1 MSIIKIKRS
10 GTTTVPAGGL
20 GAGELAYSWATG
32 ANKLYIGTGSET
44 SGIAAN
50 IDVIGGKYFTD
61 MLDHTFGVLTA
72 NSALVVDVNKKLDE
86 LLVDNISING
96 NTITT
101 TDTNGNLILAANGT
115 GNISASSK
123 RITDVANPVNNNDA
137 VNLATL
143 NAAVSGSGNALNI
156 SGDSGTDTITFS
168 SETLVFTGGTG
179 LTSAITAN
187 TVTFN
192 LDNTTVT
199 TGSYGSSANVA
210 TFTVDAQGRLT
221 AAGTTAI
228 SIPSTQISDFTEAVQ
243 DVAGGMVSTNTEN
256 GISVTYDDGTGKLN
270 FDVNDFTITL
280 GGDLSGSA
288 TVTNLGNV
296 TLSATIAADAVTL
309 GTDTTGDYVQSITQ
323 GTGVSVSG
331 TTGEGAVPVISIGQ
345 DVSTTANV
353 IFNNGEFTG
362 NLNVDGDL
370 IVTGNT
376 ISLGVTS
383 LKVSDNMIY
392 LNNGIEATI
401 TNVVGNGTTIVYT
414 ADNNYTTSMVVTVTG
429 VDPAGYNVTNQ
440 TITAANG
447 TSFTIAGAN
456 TGTYVSGGLARAK
469 SAINPDLGFAGGY
482 NDGSYAHAGFFRD
495 ATDGRFKVFKGYTPE
510 PDASVFID
518 TANSSF
524 QFADLQ
530 ANTFY
535 GALSGNATTAT
546 TLETSRTISLGGD
559 LTGSAS
565 FNGSADVTIT
575 AAIATGTIVN
585 ADISAS
591 AAIEVSKLAAS
602 TISGVALGGTLNTVT
617 FNNGGAGDA
626 SGTTYTGAAT
636 RTISYNSVGA
646 SPLAGSTSLT
656 TLGTVTAGT
665 WNAGVIGGTYGG
677 TGVNNGARTITIG
690 GNVSTANT
698 FTTSGNFALT
708 LTSTA
713 ATNVTLPTTGTLATL
728 AGTETF
734 TNKTLT
740 APTING
746 GTATALTSLG
756 IRSTGT
762 GAFDLTLA
770 NSENLTAGRTLT
782 LTVNNAARTIS
793 LAGNLTLANNL
804 TTSGNFALTL
814 TQTNTTNV
822 TLPTTGTLATLA
834 GTETFTNKTLTS
846 PTIGTSIIA
855 TGTTMDVL
863 NTALT
868 TLNFGGSAAALTIG
882 GATGASTTTLAG
894 GATTTGLTKTVNVG
908 TGGGTGSTTNVNIGS
923 SIAGTTTINSP
934 TLAATAVTA
943 TTFTGALSGNASTAT
958 ALQNARTIAISGDVA
973 GSASFDGTGNID
985 IVATIQSNS
994 VVLGTDT
1001 TGNYAAAVAV
1011 TAGTGVAVSGTAGE
1025 GTTFTVSGID
1035 ANNTVKGV
1043 ASFALNEFTVSAG
1056 AVSINIIDG
1065 GTY

>member
-10 GTTTVPAGGL
+10 GSTTVPAGGL

-32 ANKLYIGTGSET
+32 ANKLYIGTGTET

-61 MLDHTFGVLTA
+61 MLDHTAGVLTA
-72 NSALVVDVNKKLDE
+72 NSALIVDVNKKLDE
-86 LLVDNISING
+86 LLVDNVSING

-101 TDTNGNLILAANGT
+101 TDTNGNLVLTANGT

-123 RITDVANPVNNNDA
+123 RITDVANPINNNDA

-179 LTSAITAN
+179 LTSAVTAN

-192 LDNTTVT
+192 LDNTAVT

-309 GTDTTGDYVQSITQ
+309 GSDTTGDYVQSITQ

-345 DVSTTANV
+345 DVSPTANV
-353 IFNNGEFTG
+353 VFNNGEFTG

-401 TNVVGNGTTIVYT
+401 TDVVGNGTTIVYT

-429 VDPAGYNVTNQ
+429 VDPTGYNVTNQ

-495 ATDGRFKVFKGYTPE
+495 ATDSRFKAFKGYTPE
-510 PDASVFID
+510 PDAAVFID
-518 TANSSF
+518 TGHVSF
-524 QFADLQ
+524 QLADMQ

-535 GALSGNATTAT
+535 GALSGNASTAT
-546 TLETSRTISLGGD
+546 TLETARTISLEGD

-591 AAIEVSKLAAS
+591 AAIDVSKLAAS
-602 TISGVALGGTLNTVT
+602 TISGITLGNNLNAVT
-617 FNNGGAGDA
+617 FNNGGAGDV
-626 SGTTYTGAAT
+626 SGTTYTGATA
-636 RTISYNSVGA
+636 RTISYNSIGA
-646 SPLAGSTSLT
+646 SPVAGSTSIAT
-656 TLGTVTAGT
+656 VGTISSGT
-665 WNAGVIGGTYGG
+665 WNGSLIAGQYGG
-677 TGVNNGARTITIG
+677 TGVNNNGRTITLG

-708 LTSTA
+708 LTQTA
-713 ATNVTLPTTGTLATL
+713 A
-728 AGTETF
+728 
-734 TNKTLT
+734 
-740 APTING
+740 
-746 GTATALTSLG
+746 
-756 IRSTGT
+756 
-762 GAFDLTLA
+762 
-770 NSENLTAGRTLT
+770 
-782 LTVNNAARTIS
+782 
-793 LAGNLTLANNL
+793 
-804 TTSGNFALTL
+804 
-814 TQTNTTNV
+814 TNV

-846 PTIGTSIIA
+846 PTINGGTA
-855 TGTTMDVL
+855 
-863 NTALT
+863 TALT
-868 TLNFGGSAAALTIG
+868 SLAVRSTGAAFDLTFATAEVLTAGRTLSFSVGNAARSISLGGNISTANNFSTTGNFALTLNQTAATTVTLPTTGTLATLAGTETFTNKTLTAPVIDTSITTSSTSVAVFNTTATTINFGGAATAFVIG

-908 TGGGTGSTTNVNIGS
+908 TGGATGSTTNVNIGS
-923 SIAGTTTINSP
+923 AIAGTTTINSP

-994 VVLGTDT
+994 VALGTDT
-1001 TGNYAAAVAV
+1001 TGNYAGAV
-1011 TAGTGVAVSGTAGE
+1011 TITGGTGLAISGTAGE
-1025 GTTFTVSGID
+1025 GTTFNLSGVD

-1043 ASFALNEFTVSAG
+1043 ASFALNEFTVTSG
-1056 AVSINIIDG
+1056 AVSINIVDG

>member
-1 MSIIKIKRS
+1 MSTIKIKRS
-10 GTTTVPAGGL
+10 GSTTVPAGGL

-32 ANKLYIGTGSET
+32 ANKLYIGTGTET
-44 SGIAAN
+44 AGVAAN
-50 IDVIGGKYFTD
+50 IDVIGGKYFMD

-72 NSALVVDVNKKLDE
+72 NSAITVDVNKRIDE
-86 LLVDNISING
+86 LNIDNINING
-96 NTITT
+96 NTISSV
-101 TDTNGNLILAANGT
+101 DTNGNLVLDANGT
-115 GNISASSK
+115 GNISASSN
-123 RITDVANPVNNNDA
+123 RITDVANPVNNGDA

-143 NAAVSGSGNALNI
+143 NAAVSSSGNALNI
-156 SGDSGTDTITFS
+156 AGNTGTDNIIFA
-168 SETLVFTGGTG
+168 SETLVFSGSNG
-179 LTSAITAN
+179 LSSTVTAN
-187 TVTFN
+187 TVTYT
-192 LDNTTVT
+192 LSNTAVT
-199 TGSYGSSANVA
+199 AGSYGSSANVA
-210 TFTVDAQGRLT
+210 TFTVNAQGRLT

-256 GISVTYDDGTGKLN
+256 GISVTYDDVDGKLN
-270 FDVNDFTITL
+270 FDVNDFTIALT
-280 GGDLSGSA
+280 GAITGSA
-288 TVTNLGNV
+288 VVTNLANV
-296 TLSATIAADAVTL
+296 SITTTLGPDQVAL
-309 GTDTTGDYVQSITQ
+309 GTDTTGNYVASLTQ
-323 GTGVSVSG
+323 GTGVTITGGS
-331 TTGEGAVPVISIGQ
+331 GEGATPTIAIGQ
-345 DVSTTANV
+345 DVSPNANV
-353 IFNNGEFTG
+353 IFNNGEFNG
-362 NLNVDGDL
+362 NLTVDGNL
-370 IVTGNT
+370 VVTGNT

-401 TNVVGNGTTIVYT
+401 TNVVGNGTSIVYT

-429 VDPAGYNVTNQ
+429 VNPSGYNITNQ
-440 TITAANG
+440 TITAANT
-447 TSFTIAGAN
+447 TSFTVLGSA
-456 TGTYVSGGLARAK
+456 TGSYVSGGLARAK
-469 SAINPDLGFAGGY
+469 SSINPDLGFAGGY

-495 ATDGRFKVFKGYTPE
+495 ASDARFKVFKGYTPE
-510 PDASVFID
+510 PDAAVFID
-518 TANSSF
+518 TGHVSF
-524 QFADLQ
+524 QLADLQ

-546 TLETSRTISLGGD
+546 TLQTSRTISLSGD

-565 FNGSADVTIT
+565 FDGSGDISIGAAIGVGVIVDNDISGS
-575 AAIATGTIVN
+575 AAIA
-585 ADISAS
+585 
-591 AAIEVSKLAAS
+591 VSKLSAS
-602 TISGVALGGTLNTVT
+602 TISGVTLGGTLSTVT

-636 RTISYNSVGA
+636 RTISHNTIGA

-656 TLGTVTAGT
+656 TLGTVTTGT
-665 WNAGVIGGTYGG
+665 WNAGVIAGTYGG

-740 APTING
+740 TPTING
-746 GTATALTSLG
+746 GTHTALTSLG
-756 IRSTGT
+756 IRSTGS

-782 LTVNNAARTIS
+782 LTLNDAARTIN
-793 LAGNLTLANNL
+793 LAGNLALANSL

-814 TQTNTTNV
+814 TQTGTTNV

-834 GTETFTNKTLTS
+834 GTETLTNKTLTS

-868 TLNFGGSAAALTIG
+868 TLNFAGSAAALTIG
-882 GATGASTTTLAG
+882 GSAATSTTTLAG

-934 TLAATAVTA
+934 TLTA
-943 TTFTGALSGNASTAT
+943 TTVNATTFNGTLAGNANTAT
-958 ALQNARTIAISGDVA
+958 ALATGRSIALSGDVT
-973 GSASFDGTGNID
+973 GSATFNGTAD
-985 IVATIQSNS
+985 ISISATIAANS
-994 VVLGTDT
+994 VALGTDT

-1011 TAGTGVAVSGTAGE
+1011 TAGTGVAVSGTVGE

-1035 ANNTVKGV
+1035 ANNTTKGV
-1043 ASFALNEFTVSAG
+1043 ASFALNEFTVTSG
-1056 AVSINIIDG
+1056 AVSINIVDG